1 MLTYQKDKVEN
12 WKLFFNCFLYFHPI
26 NFILNMQGAT
36 VPLCRATDEKQAQK
50 ALGKAK
56 KKEKKKAVVPHSRM
70 PAWSVLATVTVGCV
84 STILISSSRSVAGL

>member
-56 KKEKKKAVVPHSRM
+56 KKEKKRQ
-70 PAWSVLATVTVGCV
+70 LYLIQGCLLGV
-84 STILISSSRSVAGL
+84 CLQQ